1 MRASDWFFV
10 DLKKEYTMPNSN
22 LTEEQRSIVADAKIK
37 LVRANVRTAPL
48 KSVEQSLMALTPSA
62 PESVQNGTADR

>member
-1 MRASDWFFV
+1 
-10 DLKKEYTMPNSN
+10 MPNSN